1 MSLGPPGVSRQ
12 VQGLTVFN
20 RIRGL
25 FARYADRHLAITGRG
40 AALPEVDGARL
51 GYVEST
57 VIHGNRIQF
66 NGWTTADQI
75 VLSWHG
81 GQLVQRP
88 HLNRADVA
96 AALGVDPEVGF
107 SVGAPLSL
115 GPFELTLRQGNA
127 EYQCRLRTPSAV
139 KQALARMWL
148 GLRFA
153 RVLLRASPSILKWQA
168 TKDPLHRARIKAI
181 LDLDA
186 HPVAG
191 PMHTNLF
198 DDGHAPPAGLGETP
212 ITIVLPVYNA
222 FDLLPDVL
230 DRVER
235 HTDLPWQLAVIEDK
249 SPDPRV
255 RPFLRDW
262 ASSRRDRV
270 HLIENDAN
278 LGFIKSVNKG
288 LEYALKR
295 GAHVVLLNSDALV
308 PEAWASRLIAPLV
321 GQENVATVTPM
332 SNDAEIFSVP
342 AICTKTDLKPGEADA
357 IDTLA
362 RQFHPQADLEQA
374 PTGVGFCM
382 AMNIAFLRRLP
393 TLDTAFGRGYGEEVD
408 WCRKAHALGGLHLGL
423 AGLFVEHKGGES
435 FGSAEKQDLVQKNN
449 ELVASRYPTY
459 DREVQEFIQADP
471 MITARIALALAF
483 VAVRSPGPVPVYL
496 AHSLGGGAEHYL
508 LNRIH
513 NELQQGQSSV
523 VVRVGGPQRF
533 QVEVRTPD
541 GESTGTTDDFDFL
554 KRLLDVLPQRRII
567 YSCGVGDADPIEL
580 PALLRRLVRRAD
592 DRQDALEVL
601 VHDYFPISPSYC
613 LLDSDG
619 VFRGPVLPDRS
630 DRAHMARRPDRTRTT
645 LADWQKEWGQLID
658 AADQV
663 TVFSESSRSLV
674 LATYPGA
681 EPVLRVV
688 PHSLAQPVPLVETGN
703 ADVEV
708 IGILGNIG
716 LQKGAAVAQDLARM
730 AESRGDF
737 RLALIGNIDPAF
749 SLPRSVPVHGN
760 YHVTELDSLA
770 TKYGITRWLIPS
782 IWPETFSYTTH
793 ECIATGLPVYAFDI
807 GAQGDA
813 VRNAAN
819 GHVIEFSAE
828 DNLAQSILRQA
839 LDRE

>member
-1 MSLGPPGVSRQ
+1 M
-12 VQGLTVFN
+12 FN
-20 RIRGL
+20 RVRGL
-25 FARYADRHLAITGRG
+25 FARYADRHLSVTGGG
-40 AALPEVDGARL
+40 AALPKADGVPL

-57 VIHGNRIQF
+57 AIHGNRIQV

-75 VLSWHG
+75 VLSWPG

-88 HLNRADVA
+88 HLDRADVA

-107 SVGAPLSL
+107 SIGAPLSV

-127 EYQCRLRTPSAV
+127 EYQCRLRTPSAS
-139 KQALARMWL
+139 KQSLARMGL

-153 RVLLRASPSILKWQA
+153 RVLLRASPSILKWLA
-168 TKDPLHRARIKAI
+168 TEDPVHRARVKAI

-191 PMHTNLF
+191 PMHTDLF
-198 DDGHAPPAGLGETP
+198 DDGHAPPAGLKDTP

-235 HTDLPWQLAVIEDK
+235 YTDLPWQLVAIEDK

-255 RPFLRDW
+255 RPLLRDW
-262 ASSRRDRV
+262 AASRRDRV

-278 LGFIKSVNKG
+278 LGFIRSVNKG
-288 LEYALKR
+288 LEYALER
-295 GAHVVLLNSDALV
+295 GAHVVLLNSDALL
-308 PEAWASRLIAPLV
+308 PEAWASRLIAPLL
-321 GQENVATVTPM
+321 GQDNVATVTPM

-357 IDTLA
+357 IDALA
-362 RQFHPQADLEQA
+362 RQFHPQADLEQV

-408 WCRKAHALGGLHLGL
+408 WCRKAHALGGRHLGL

-435 FGSAEKQDLVQKNN
+435 FGSAEKLALVQKNN
-449 ELVASRYPTY
+449 EIVASRYPTY
-459 DREVQEFIQADP
+459 DREVQDFIQADP
-471 MITARIALALAF
+471 MITARVALAIAF
-483 VAVRSPGPVPVYL
+483 VAARSSAPVPVYL

-513 NELQQGQSSV
+513 NEVQQGQSAIV
-523 VVRVGGPQRF
+523 IRVGGPQRF

-541 GESTGTTDDFDFL
+541 GESTGSTDDFDFVE
-554 KRLLDVLPQRRII
+554 RLLEVLPHRRII
-567 YSCGVGDADPIEL
+567 YSCGVGDPDPIKL

-592 DRQDALEVL
+592 DQQVALEVL

-619 VFRGPVLPDRS
+619 IYRGPVLPDRS
-630 DRAHMARRPDRTRTT
+630 DRAHMARRPDRTRAS
-645 LADWQKEWGQLID
+645 LSDWQREWGHLID

-663 TVFSESSRSLV
+663 TVFSESSRGLV
-674 LATYPGA
+674 LATYPQA

-688 PHSLAQPVPLVETGN
+688 PHSLTQPVPVIATRAAERK
-703 ADVEV
+703 V

-730 AESRGDF
+730 AETRGDF
-737 RLALIGNIDPAF
+737 RLVLIGNIDPAF
-749 SLPRSVPVHGN
+749 SLPRSAPVHGN
-760 YHVTELDSLA
+760 YHVSELDALA
-770 TKYGITRWLIPS
+770 AKYGITCWLIPS

-813 VRNAAN
+813 VRHAAN
-819 GHVIEFSAE
+819 GHVIAFSAE
-828 DNLAQSILRQA
+828 GNLAQNILRRA